1 MQLATKEFLAEIDRM
16 AEERKTAIRSSKS
29 EYPTTGTVYYVSTEG
44 NDANDGKSA
53 DTPIKTLEKVSALK
67 YNPGDTVLFK
77 RGETFRGKMLAKEG
91 VTYSAYGEGA
101 KPIISGSPENM
112 AYPECWT
119 LLDGTENIWIYKKE
133 LQDVGGICF
142 DEGKTAGTKILP
154 KYFGGMYRNEDGTP
168 FDPTKD
174 MSCDL
179 AFFSCLGNDTP
190 RWTPDTVNAAGR
202 FYLRCD
208 KGNPGE
214 VFDSIE
220 ILTRGANIGVRGDN
234 VTIDNLCILHCGCHG
249 IGTGSRA
256 GLTVRN
262 CELGWIGGCIQ
273 FYFGP
278 KSERYGTVVRFGNSI
293 EIYGGCD
300 DYVCD
305 HNYIYQAYDAG
316 ATHQLSAGGE
326 QDCKQKNVKY
336 TRNLFEYC
344 VYSIEYFLGRPDS
357 TNALRFQQNILI
369 KDNIMRYG
377 GFGFGIQRP
386 DKGCVALL
394 KSWDHHN
401 PLDEN
406 FVIEGNV
413 FDRSR
418 YMLIHC
424 AATKKEWIPEF
435 NKNIYVQ
442 YLGEQTSSLGQI
454 GTVPTTR
461 TDYTENIRE
470 LMDESSFD
478 KEGGVYF
485 CERDGLY
492 DLPDYSIKK

>member
-44 NDANDGKSA
+44 NDDNDGKSA
-53 DTPIKTLEKVSALK
+53 DTPIKTLEKVSALE

-273 FYFGP
+273 FYHQNGNM
-278 KSERYGTVVRFGNSI
+278 TRFGNGI
-293 EIYGGCD
+293 EIYVSCRD
-300 DYVCD
+300 FTVENC
-305 HNYIYQAYDAG
+305 YIYQVYDAG
-316 ATHQLSAGGE
+316 VTHQYKSDRIGE
-326 QDCKQKNVKY
+326 TVCNMENVLYKN
-336 TRNLFEYC
+336 NLIEFC
-344 VYSIEYFLGRPDS
+344 IYSIEYFLEQAGNDE
-357 TNALRFQQNILI
+357 QVMKNILMTGNICRFSGYGWGSYPSRAAHI
-369 KDNIMRYG
+369 KG
-377 GFGFGIQRP
+377 
-386 DKGCVALL
+386 
-394 KSWDHHN
+394 WDHRN
-401 PLDEN
+401 RSEN
-406 FVIEGNV
+406 FVIENNI

-418 YMLIHC
+418 SMLLHIGVQEEKHLPVMRNNTYIQL
-424 AATKKEWIPEF
+424 ADNPKFTLGRYAERGGDKFIYSHDMIAYNNDDVEKF
-435 NKNIYVQ
+435 NSEHMHDTGKFYYVTEEPTFEGRWPS
-442 YLGEQTSSLGQI
+442 GEQG
-454 GTVPTTR
+454 
-461 TDYTENIRE
+461 
-470 LMDESSFD
+470 
-478 KEGGVYF
+478 
-485 CERDGLY
+485 
-492 DLPDYSIKK
+492 